1 MPLLDLK
8 TELKDLKFNTRAPYI
23 VKDINNP
30 PTYNALS
37 KPIEARLD
45 DVSRLAQML
54 TDGPGARFAANQA
67 LLQVGNPQNYQSER
81 TSVIGR
87 VAEAIGRSVVSIVRT
102 GVVTLAQAGV
112 TGTGARFT
120 LPQPPY
126 YYTDRQPG
134 GAEAVTGGRIVQDR
148 DTRTVYSSRTSVHS
162 DIRNN
167 TANLNYGSDNLAA
180 TRQDYRVG
188 PKSDLR
194 NGTAQLAVTKAGQEV
209 QLGGKVSFVTDVDQ
223 LGGSTSDRVNLLD
236 IAAQFDQK
244 TDYGTIPVYF
254 GKYEEKGKYT
264 GVKAFRAFIGSITD
278 NFQASWAGQQY
289 VGRMEQFFVYTGFS
303 RTLSFPL
310 TVPIFSEA
318 EQLAVY
324 NKVNSLL
331 SHTAPHYINNTG
343 IPSGVITYLRIGD
356 YLQTPGVINSI
367 SVSVKDE
374 VPWSYGGPTS
384 TGKRMILPQVLELQ
398 IQFTPIHDK
407 TPQYDATTLQ
417 QRRVDKEGF
426 RYIGNIAK
434 DTIAPESVPL
444 LLTTPFQRPR
454 IASNFSTT
462 RTTAVGEAGNAQETG
477 FNI

>member
-45 DVSRLAQML
+45 DVSRLAKML
-54 TDGPGARFAANQA
+54 TDGPGAKFAANQA
-67 LLQVGNPQNYQSER
+67 LLQIGNPQNYQSER
-81 TSVIGR
+81 TSLIGR

-120 LPQPPY
+120 LQQPPY

-134 GAEAVTGGRIVQDR
+134 GAEVVRGGNVVQDR
-148 DTRTVYSSRTSVHS
+148 NTRTIYSTRTSVHS

-167 TANLNYGSDNLAA
+167 TANKNYGNDNLAVV
-180 TRQDYRVG
+180 RQDYRVG

-194 NGTAQLAVTKAGQEV
+194 NDPSLYATTAAGQ
-209 QLGGKVSFVTDVDQ
+209 QASFGGKIAFVRDVDQ
-223 LGGSTSDRVNLLD
+223 IGGSTSDRINLLD
-236 IAAQFDQK
+236 IDAP
-244 TDYGTIPVYF
+244 TDNYGTIPVFF
-254 GKYEEKGKYT
+254 GKYESNGNYT
-264 GVKAFRAFIGSITD
+264 GVKAFRAFIGSIND

-318 EQLAVY
+318 EQLIVY

-331 SHTAPHYINNTG
+331 SHTAPQYTNNTG

-374 VPWSYGGPTS
+374 VPWSYGGETS

-398 IQFTPIHDK
+398 VQFTPIHDR
-407 TPQYDATTLQ
+407 TPQYDSTLLGRKRIDNQSFRYVGNSQTLAPVVQATT
-417 QRRVDKEGF
+417 
-426 RYIGNIAK
+426 A
-434 DTIAPESVPL
+434 TIATGE
-444 LLTTPFQRPR
+444 
-454 IASNFSTT
+454 
-462 RTTAVGEAGNAQETG
+462 VGNLQETG
-477 FNI
+477 FNIQ